1 MFQSQMIS
9 YGRAGTSGTSAH
21 AKVSKRRLKAFKLL
35 EAKRQ
40 KPSLTRVY
48 QLLAIVYVCTARF
61 VDALQALAEGFKIDP
76 LWPVLPAVEISV
88 RFFARDFDGAVEC
101 GRKSVELHPLRSR
114 WPSLL

>member
-40 KPSLTRVY
+40 KPTLTRVY
-48 QLLAIVYVCTARF
+48 QLLAMLYVCTGRF
-61 VDALQALAEGFKIDP
+61 DEALGVLAEGYKVDP
-76 LWPVLPAVEISV
+76 LWPVLGSVEIAV
-88 RFFARDFDGAVEC
+88 RFLARDFSGAVEC
-101 GRKSVELHPLRSR
+101 GRRSIELHPYVHVGR
-114 WPSLL
+114 